1 MPALPPRTSGL
12 LRLARPHLLP
22 MILLLLAAFLATATS
37 ASGIDHRQVQ
47 AASSEEEVAITVDYD
62 RFHGYDVGGPAPI
75 CWRVVNGVMS
85 RAAACPPE
93 LIMTFSDPPPNPLFS
108 MRNYTAF
115 FRVTIN
121 GAALGLTSLLST
133 ATGLRH
139 EIYHANVHS
148 CVVRLFAWGASSALP
163 SSLSLPVS
171 LFLQLSHSPTLL
183 PPSLPSFLLT
193 GNSRVLQSV
202 HWQHPRS
209 FHAQPGKGIV
219 VVFLSPF
226 FNPPMKAHLCVCMC
240 RIFVCVCL
248 LALPPSLTPSL
259 PPFSA
264 LSFHSARTLHRSPPI
279 LDGPLPSFPIT
290 CDWTPVSIPSSPTCG
305 LRPAK
310 VPTSSS
316 GLWPRQ

>member
-93 LIMTFSDPPPNPLFS
+93 LIMTLSDPPPNPLFS

-183 PPSLPSFLLT
+183 PPSLPSLQATVGFCSPFIGNTPGLSTHSPEKVLLLSFFLLF
-193 GNSRVLQSV
+193 SILQ
-202 HWQHPRS
+202 
-209 FHAQPGKGIV
+209 
-219 VVFLSPF
+219 
-226 FNPPMKAHLCVCMC
+226 
-240 RIFVCVCL
+240 
-248 LALPPSLTPSL
+248 
-259 PPFSA
+259 
-264 LSFHSARTLHRSPPI
+264 
-279 LDGPLPSFPIT
+279 
-290 CDWTPVSIPSSPTCG
+290 
-305 LRPAK
+305 
-310 VPTSSS
+310 
-316 GLWPRQ
+316 